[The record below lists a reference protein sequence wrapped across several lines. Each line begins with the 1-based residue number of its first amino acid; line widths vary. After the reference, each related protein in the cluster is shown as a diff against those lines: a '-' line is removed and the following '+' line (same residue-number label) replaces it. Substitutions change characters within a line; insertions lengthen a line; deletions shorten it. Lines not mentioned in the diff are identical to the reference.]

1 MMSERKKTTEERTKT
16 MPLAPMMTRAEMA
29 DFLGIGDAY
38 SYRLMQQPGFPAV
51 KLGNSYRI
59 FRDELIDWLKAHP
72 AQGTCG

>member
-1 MMSERKKTTEERTKT
+1 MSKCKKTTEERTRA
-16 MPLAPMMTRAEMA
+16 MPLVPMMTRAEMA
-29 DFLGIGDAY
+29 EFLGIGDAY

-72 AQGTCG
+72 AQGACG

>member
-1 MMSERKKTTEERTKT
+1 MSKCKKTTEERTKT
-16 MPLAPMMTRAEMA
+16 MPLAPMMTRAGMA
-29 DFLGIGDAY
+29 EFLGIGDAY

-72 AQGTCG
+72 AQGACD